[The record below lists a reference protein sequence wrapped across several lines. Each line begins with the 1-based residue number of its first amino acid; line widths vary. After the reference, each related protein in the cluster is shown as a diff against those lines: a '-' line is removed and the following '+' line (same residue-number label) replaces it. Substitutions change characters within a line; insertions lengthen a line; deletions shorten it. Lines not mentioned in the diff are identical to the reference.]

1 MAKRKPRPSPAG
13 GGLRDAVMA
22 GVTKAHHG
30 KLPWWHALPADVLE
44 ELRQI
49 RAEYYAG
56 KVPSSRWRLS
66 ASIAARLTERGYP
79 GCTQLVVDRWL
90 AQRD

>member
-1 MAKRKPRPSPAG
+1 MAKRSPAPVA
-13 GGLRDAVMA
+13 GGLRDAVLA
-22 GVTKAHHG
+22 GVTKARHG
-30 KLPWWHALPADVLE
+30 KAPWWHSLPAEVLE
-44 ELRQI
+44 ELRQL
-49 RAEYYAG
+49 RSEFYAG
-56 KVPSSRWRLS
+56 KIPSSRWRLS